1 MRVTDTSSRQGE
13 APPAALRDDR
23 AVAGKGQ
30 QAVSGGEPP
39 ATVGGWERRRR
50 VAQGWGGY
58 AWFMS
63 FGTIL
68 PLPVFLVGY
77 LAQLTFIGSPLAK
90 RAYRFGIFLST
101 LGQRPPG
108 ADKLESRHHDDE
120 AAEQKKPFAE
130 RVRAQAP
137 PGWVERRDQ
146 PFSTR
151 ARTFWFIFVG
161 WWLGALW
168 TGLAWSVL
176 LLPYPFP
183 DLIRKLLADLPSVMT
198 LGPPSALSLR

>member
-1 MRVTDTSSRQGE
+1 MRETRSRRTGDGVSETETTQ
-13 APPAALRDDR
+13 
-23 AVAGKGQ
+23 
-30 QAVSGGEPP
+30 SGG
-39 ATVGGWERRRR
+39 RR
-50 VAQGWGGY
+50 VVRSARSWGGY

-68 PLPVFLVGY
+68 PLPVFLCGY
-77 LAQLTFIGSPLAK
+77 LAQLTFVGAPVAR

-101 LGQRPPG
+101 LGQKPPG
-108 ADKLESRHHDDE
+108 ADKLESRQHEDDE
-120 AAEQKKPFAE
+120 GAEEKKKPFAE
-130 RVRAQAP
+130 RIRAYAP
-137 PGWVERRDQ
+137 PGWVERRDE

-151 ARTFWFIFVG
+151 ARTFWFIGVG

-168 TGLAWSVL
+168 AGLAWSVL

-198 LGPPSALSLR
+198 LGPPSDVTLR

>member
-1 MRVTDTSSRQGE
+1 MSETETTTQG
-13 APPAALRDDR
+13 
-23 AVAGKGQ
+23 
-30 QAVSGGEPP
+30 GGRHVVRS
-39 ATVGGWERRRR
+39 ARS
-50 VAQGWGGY
+50 WGGY

-68 PLPVFLVGY
+68 PLPVFLCGY
-77 LAQLTFIGSPLAK
+77 LAELTFVGAPLAR

-101 LGQRPPG
+101 LGQKPPG
-108 ADKLESRHHDDE
+108 ADKLESRHHADDDQG
-120 AAEQKKPFAE
+120 AEEEKKPFAE
-130 RVRAQAP
+130 RVRAHAP
-137 PGWVERRDQ
+137 PGWVERREE
-146 PFSTR
+146 PFPTRTR
-151 ARTFWFIFVG
+151 ALWFAFVG

-198 LGPPSALSLR
+198 LGPPSNASLR

>member
-1 MRVTDTSSRQGE
+1 MSDSGTTAQGG
-13 APPAALRDDR
+13 AGR
-23 AVAGKGQ
+23 AVRSAR
-30 QAVSGGEPP
+30 S
-39 ATVGGWERRRR
+39 
-50 VAQGWGGY
+50 WGGY

-68 PLPVFLVGY
+68 PLPVFLAGY
-77 LAQLTFIGSPLAK
+77 VAQLTFVGAPLAR

-101 LGQRPPG
+101 LGQKPPG
-108 ADKLESRHHDDE
+108 ADKLESRHHEDDE
-120 AAEQKKPFAE
+120 GPEEKKKPFAE
-130 RVRAQAP
+130 RVRAHAP
-137 PGWVERRDQ
+137 PGWVERRDE
-146 PFSTR
+146 PFPTRTR
-151 ARTFWFIFVG
+151 ALWFVFVG

-198 LGPPSALSLR
+198 LESPTS